1 MPISSPQQLSGR
13 SADVRAAPS
22 PGFSL
27 RPTGERHQHMLRTF
41 LRELP
46 RVSICKRNTVQLKPP
61 VLAESLRLPMP
72 SATMAAQIA
81 HGLESNSKETIV
93 QLTVSRGPHTPHS
106 STYAHGSQMAGLQV
120 LPIIGHM
127 DVLAGRIDC
136 PAQFDQCL
144 P

>member
-1 MPISSPQQLSGR
+1 
-13 SADVRAAPS
+13 
-22 PGFSL
+22 
-27 RPTGERHQHMLRTF
+27 
-41 LRELP
+41 
-46 RVSICKRNTVQLKPP
+46 
-61 VLAESLRLPMP
+61 MP

-106 STYAHGSQMAGLQV
+106 SSYAHGSQMAGLQV

-144 P
+144 PVLLQGLISRRAQFG